1 MGGFTLIEKK
11 TKPSLVLL
19 LLVHW
24 SRGLLHLKICK
35 LTAVATFNDYVVK
48 ALKAETFI
56 SFIALK
62 ICKLTAV
69 ATFNDDLFQA

>member
-1 MGGFTLIEKK
+1 M
-11 TKPSLVLL
+11 
-19 LLVHW
+19 
-24 SRGLLHLKICK
+24 KICK

-56 SFIALK
+56 GFIALK